1 VLKFRDLAAV
11 LQKHKRNNAHLYGQM
26 RIILLA
32 CVLAVASWAEGVSL
46 KHFTQIDTQVFAGSK
61 PVNDADFEFLRG
73 KGVKFILQADFL
85 PGLSGHERA
94 MAKKFGIE
102 YLSVPMNASPIAPR
116 QKHVNEA
123 LRILR
128 TRQPIYLHCVLGRD
142 RTGLLGGLYR
152 IYFEGMPKA
161 EAYRMMQAEG
171 FRSGFFLRGLKAY
184 FDKHANVPPELAR
197 LR

>member
-1 VLKFRDLAAV
+1 MRIVLLVSALAAT
-11 LQKHKRNNAHLYGQM
+11 G
-26 RIILLA
+26 
-32 CVLAVASWAEGVSL
+32 WANGVSL
-46 KHFTQIDTQVFAGSK
+46 KHFTQIDSRVFAGSK
-61 PVNDADFEFLRG
+61 PVKDADFEFLRN

-94 MAKKFGIE
+94 QAKKFGIE

-123 LRILR
+123 LRIMR
-128 TRQPIYLHCVLGRD
+128 TRQPIYIHCVLGRD
-142 RTGLLGGLYR
+142 RTGLLAGLYR
-152 IYFEGMPKA
+152 IYFEGMPAA

-171 FRSGFFLRGLKAY
+171 FRSGFFLHGLKAY
-184 FDKHANVPPELAR
+184 FDKHAAAPPGLAQ